1 MRIMIV
7 RFASLGKGEIE
18 THVSWRNACSLHQ
31 EVCGVRADRR
41 DSKKLLKIIDISK
54 DKRTRAP
61 RCTV

>member
-1 MRIMIV
+1 MLTTIV
-7 RFASLGKGEIE
+7 CFASLGKGEIE

-31 EVCGVRADRR
+31 EVSGVHAARR

-54 DKRTRAP
+54 DKRTRAG